1 MIVLVNQKIADF
13 NAFKKVFIADQD
25 ERRDAGISG
34 HRVFAV
40 LGRPASIVI
49 SFEVV
54 DPNKASRYFASDAF
68 QTAMRRAGGL
78 GEPEII
84 WGTEVDPA
92 ELQPQKQGL
101 ASVRGAD
108 DRAAA

>member
-1 MIVLVNQKIADF
+1 MIILVNQKIADF
-13 NAFKKVFIADQD
+13 NAWKKVFVADQD
-25 ERRDAGISG
+25 ERRAAGISG

-49 SFEVV
+49 TFEIA
-54 DPNKASRYFASDAF
+54 DPNAASSYFASAAF
-68 QTAMRRAGGL
+68 SASMRRAGGL
-78 GEPEII
+78 GEPEVL

-92 ELQPQKQGL
+92 DLQQQRAVP
-101 ASVRGAD
+101 AVRDSD

>member
-13 NAFKKVFIADQD
+13 NAWKKVFVADQD
-25 ERRDAGISG
+25 ERRAAGISG

-40 LGRPASIVI
+40 LGRPASIVM
-49 SFEVV
+49 SFEVA
-54 DPNKASRYFASDAF
+54 DPNKASTYFTSAAF
-68 QTAMRRAGGL
+68 QAAMRRAGGL
-78 GEPEII
+78 GEPDIV

-92 ELQPQKQGL
+92 ELQQQGAL
-101 ASVRGAD
+101 AAVRASD

>member
-13 NAFKKVFIADQD
+13 TAWKKVFVADQD
-25 ERRDAGISG
+25 ERRAAGISG

-49 SFEVV
+49 TFDVA
-54 DPNKASRYFASDAF
+54 DPNKASAYFASAAF
-68 QTAMRRAGGL
+68 QAAMRRAGGL
-78 GEPEII
+78 GEPEIM

-92 ELQPQKQGL
+92 ELQQQR
-101 ASVRGAD
+101 AVAVVRESD